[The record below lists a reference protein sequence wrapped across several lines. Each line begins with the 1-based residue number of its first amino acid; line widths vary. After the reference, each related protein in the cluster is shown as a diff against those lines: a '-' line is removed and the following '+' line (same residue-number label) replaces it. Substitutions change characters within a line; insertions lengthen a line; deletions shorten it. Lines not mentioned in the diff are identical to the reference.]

1 MDSTYLNNWIKDE
14 SKVIDLGC
22 GDGSLLRD
30 LMNTK
35 NVHGFGVEND
45 LEKIEKCIENNIPV
59 IQHDLDD
66 GLKDFKHLGFDAA
79 IMASSIQ
86 CLRNPKSAL
95 IDLLDVATTCV
106 VSIPNFGYWKIRLLM
121 MAGRMPVSSRLPSKW
136 YETKNIHLCTIKD
149 FEELCAELNLK
160 ILEKIYLNDHGR
172 PLKKLKRGNLL
183 AAEGVY
189 LIGA

>member
-1 MDSTYLNNWIKDE
+1 M
-14 SKVIDLGC
+14 
-22 GDGSLLRD
+22 
-30 LMNTK
+30 
-35 NVHGFGVEND
+35 
-45 LEKIEKCIENNIPV
+45 
-59 IQHDLDD
+59 DD

-189 LIGA
+189 LIVA

>member
-1 MDSTYLNNWIKDE
+1 M
-14 SKVIDLGC
+14 
-22 GDGSLLRD
+22 
-30 LMNTK
+30 
-35 NVHGFGVEND
+35 
-45 LEKIEKCIENNIPV
+45 
-59 IQHDLDD
+59 
-66 GLKDFKHLGFDAA
+66 
-79 IMASSIQ
+79 
-86 CLRNPKSAL
+86 
-95 IDLLDVATTCV
+95 

>member
-1 MDSTYLNNWIKDE
+1 MDSAYLNNWIKDE

-35 NVHGFGVEND
+35 SVNGFGVEND
-45 LEKIEKCIENNIPV
+45 LEKIEKCIENNVPV

-95 IDLLDVATTCV
+95 IDLLDVATTV
-106 VSIPNFGYWKIRLLM
+106 WFQ
-121 MAGRMPVSSRLPSKW
+121 
-136 YETKNIHLCTIKD
+136 
-149 FEELCAELNLK
+149 
-160 ILEKIYLNDHGR
+160 
-172 PLKKLKRGNLL
+172 
-183 AAEGVY
+183 Y
-189 LIGA
+189 LILVIGKLDY